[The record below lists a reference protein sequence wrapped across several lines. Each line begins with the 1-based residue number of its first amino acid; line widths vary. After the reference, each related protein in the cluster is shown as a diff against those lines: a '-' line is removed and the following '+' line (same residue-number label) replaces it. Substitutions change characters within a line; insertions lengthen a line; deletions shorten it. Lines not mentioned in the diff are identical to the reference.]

1 MGAILGAVSGFT
13 LAIGAASVNKLMAG
27 GKHPVSIVPYCI
39 IGFEFLILFGALANL
54 GGVLAYCGIGTRE
67 KLPRWYHPRF
77 TSDRFGLFI
86 ACSPEQFSQVQ
97 TLLASANPEETRVFE

>member
-1 MGAILGAVSGFT
+1 VVCS
-13 LAIGAASVNKLMAG
+13 IGLDCQWQKVRTDSV
-27 GKHPVSIVPYCI
+27 
-39 IGFEFLILFGALANL
+39 F
-54 GGVLAYCGIGTRE
+54 LAYCGIGRRE
-67 KLPRWYHPRF
+67 PLPKWYHPRF